1 LGIIVAHEARRRL
14 LVAPEP
20 ETAALVELLRSDP
33 STISSALARVEV
45 MRAVMRAG
53 ASHDRAARASE
64 VLDRIALVP
73 IDVEILGRAAVL
85 EPRDLRSL
93 DAIQLATALLLR
105 QDIAGLVT
113 YDTRLAGAAGGTGI
127 AVLAPA

>member
-1 LGIIVAHEARRRL
+1 MLYLDSSAIVK

-20 ETAALVELLRSDP
+20 ETAGLVEALRSDP
-33 STISSALARVEV
+33 DTISSALARVEV

-53 ASHDRAARASE
+53 ATSDRVSRASA

-73 IDVEILGRAAVL
+73 IDADILGRAAVL
-85 EPRDLRSL
+85 EPSDLRTL
-93 DAIQLATALLLR
+93 DAIHLATALLLR

-113 YDTRLAGAAGGTGI
+113 YDARLAGAAAAAGI
-127 AVLAPA
+127 SVLVPS

>member
-1 LGIIVAHEARRRL
+1 MLYLDSSAIVK
-14 LVAPEP
+14 LVAAEP
-20 ETAALVELLRSDP
+20 ETGALVEALRSDP
-33 STISSALARVEV
+33 DTISSALARVEV

-53 ASHDRAARASE
+53 GSSDRAGRASE

-73 IDVEILGRAAVL
+73 IDAETLGRAATL

-93 DAIQLATALLLR
+93 DAIHLATALLLR

-113 YDTRLAGAAGGTGI
+113 YDARLAGAVAAAGI
-127 AVLAPA
+127 AVLAPS

>member
-1 LGIIVAHEARRRL
+1 M
-14 LVAPEP
+14 
-20 ETAALVELLRSDP
+20 ELLRSDP
-33 STISSALARVEV
+33 ATISSALARVEV

-53 ASHDRAARASE
+53 ASPDRAARASA

-73 IDVEILGRAAVL
+73 IDVETLGRAAVL

-93 DAIQLATALLLR
+93 DAIHLATALLLR
-105 QDIAGLVT
+105 QDVAGLVT
-113 YDTRLAGAAGGTGI
+113 YDARLAGAAAGTGM

>member
-1 LGIIVAHEARRRL
+1 MLYVDSSAIVK

-33 STISSALARVEV
+33 ATISSALARVEV

-53 ASHDRAARASE
+53 ASPDRAARASA

-73 IDVEILGRAAVL
+73 IDVETLGRAAVL

-93 DAIQLATALLLR
+93 DAIHFATALLLR
-105 QDIAGLVT
+105 QDVAGLVT
-113 YDTRLAGAAGGTGI
+113 YDARLAGAAAGTGM

>member
-1 LGIIVAHEARRRL
+1 MLYVDSSAIVK

-20 ETAALVELLRSDP
+20 ETAALVELVRSDP
-33 STISSALARVEV
+33 STISSALASVEV

-85 EPRDLRSL
+85 EPHDLRSL
-93 DAIQLATALLLR
+93 DAIHLATALLLR

-113 YDTRLAGAAGGTGI
+113 YDARLAGAAAGTGI

>member
-1 LGIIVAHEARRRL
+1 MLYVDSSAIVK

-33 STISSALARVEV
+33 TTISSALARVEV

-53 ASHDRAARASE
+53 ASPDRAARASG

-73 IDVEILGRAAVL
+73 IDVETLGRAAML

-93 DAIQLATALLLR
+93 DAIHLATALLLR

-113 YDTRLAGAAGGTGI
+113 YDARLAGAAAGTGI